1 MSEKKTFSIGE
12 LSEMSNLSTAT
23 INYYV
28 KIGVLTPPKKINKT
42 RAIYSE
48 NHIKILKKIK
58 NLKKKKIN
66 LNGIKEIINNSDY
79 SNIINNKIKNEK
91 ISINQLIVN
100 SNISQDIYEKLI
112 DARIIKFPKTSDQGI
127 PYHTLNDFALSQ
139 AVGEIINHGVN
150 IEQILKNKDHSILS
164 KSESMLLA
172 EYIKSI
178 EGEKNRKNISS
189 IIQSFD
195 TIRKYLRRLE
205 LEKILY
211 RK

>member
-1 MSEKKTFSIGE
+1 MSKKQTFSVSD
-12 LSEMSNLSTAT
+12 LSKITNLSTAT

-48 NHIKILKKIK
+48 VHINILKKIK
-58 NLKKKKIN
+58 NLKEKKIN
-66 LNGIKEIINNSDY
+66 LNGIKEILNNLDY
-79 SNIINNKIKNEK
+79 SDVINNKIKHEK
-91 ISINQLIVN
+91 ITINDLITN

-112 DARIIKFPKTSDQGI
+112 DAKIIKLPKVSDQGI
-127 PYHTLNDFALSQ
+127 PYHTLNDLTLSQ
-139 AVGEIINHGVN
+139 SVGEILNHGIN
-150 IEQILKNKDHSILS
+150 IEQILKNKDHSILL
-164 KSESMLLA
+164 KSESILLA

-189 IIQSFD
+189 VMKSFD

>member
-1 MSEKKTFSIGE
+1 MSEKKNLSISD
-12 LSEMSNLSTAT
+12 LSEITNLSTAT

-48 NHIKILKKIK
+48 IHIEILKTIK
-58 NLKKKKIN
+58 NLKEKKIN

-79 SNIINNKIKNEK
+79 SDIISNKIKHEK
-91 ISINQLIVN
+91 ITINDLINN
-100 SNISQDIYEKLI
+100 SDISQGIYEKLV
-112 DARIIKFPKTSDQGI
+112 DSKIIKLPKISNQGI
-127 PYHTLNDFALSQ
+127 PYHTLNDLALSQ
-139 AVGEIINHGVN
+139 AVGEILSHGVS

-164 KSESMLLA
+164 KSESILLA

-178 EGEKNRKNISS
+178 EGKKNRKNISS
-189 IIQSFD
+189 VIQSFD
-195 TIRKYLRRLE
+195 IIRKYLRRLE
-205 LEKILY
+205 LEKVLY

>member
-28 KIGVLTPPKKINKT
+28 KIGVLAPPKKINKT

-79 SNIINNKIKNEK
+79 SNIINNKIKN
-91 ISINQLIVN
+91 
-100 SNISQDIYEKLI
+100 
-112 DARIIKFPKTSDQGI
+112 
-127 PYHTLNDFALSQ
+127 
-139 AVGEIINHGVN
+139 
-150 IEQILKNKDHSILS
+150 
-164 KSESMLLA
+164 
-172 EYIKSI
+172 
-178 EGEKNRKNISS
+178 
-189 IIQSFD
+189 
-195 TIRKYLRRLE
+195 
-205 LEKILY
+205 
-211 RK
+211 

>member
-12 LSEMSNLSTAT
+12 LSQMSNLSTAT

-48 NHIKILKKIK
+48 THIKILKTIK
-58 NLKKKKIN
+58 NLKEKKIN

-79 SNIINNKIKNEK
+79 SNVIDNKIKNET
-91 ISINQLIVN
+91 ITINELIVD

-112 DARIIKFPKTSDQGI
+112 DSRIIKLPKISDQGI

-139 AVGEIINHGVN
+139 AVGAIINHGVN

-164 KSESMLLA
+164 KSESINSGLLGSKPKA
-172 EYIKSI
+172 RIDLVDKFS
-178 EGEKNRKNISS
+178 GFR
-189 IIQSFD
+189 QSKKFQL
-195 TIRKYLRRLE
+195 TAVVPTTSLCAIA
-205 LEKILY
+205 
-211 RK
+211 

>member
-12 LSEMSNLSTAT
+12 LSQMSNLSTAT

-48 NHIKILKKIK
+48 THIKILKTIK
-58 NLKKKKIN
+58 NLKEKKIN

-79 SNIINNKIKNEK
+79 SNVIDNKIKNEA
-91 ISINQLIVN
+91 ITINELIVD

-112 DARIIKFPKTSDQGI
+112 DSRIIKLPKISDQGI

-139 AVGEIINHGVN
+139 AVGAIINHGVN

-178 EGEKNRKNISS
+178 EGEKNRKNISN